1 MSTTTDV
8 REERLSK
15 EELEALAHPK
25 RPLKQRVGV
34 VLSYVGMAAIVLYCI
49 IPFYWMIVSSLRLPS
64 EGRSTEFIPS
74 PVSIENYQAVFSPA
88 EQLRPF
94 SDQLGDRGRHHDD
107 PDLAVRDHRSV
118 RARSTEVPGQGCGAL
133 ADHGLLNVSAGCVAA
148 AAAEAVFLD

>member
-49 IPFYWMIVSSLRLPS
+49 IPFYWMVVSSLRIPT

-74 PVSIENYQAVFSPA
+74 PASLQNFEAVFSPA
-88 EQLRPF
+88 NNF
-94 SDQLGDRGRHHDD
+94 GR
-107 PDLAVRDHRSV
+107 
-118 RARSTEVPGQGCGAL
+118 
-133 ADHGLLNVSAGCVAA
+133 
-148 AAAEAVFLD
+148 